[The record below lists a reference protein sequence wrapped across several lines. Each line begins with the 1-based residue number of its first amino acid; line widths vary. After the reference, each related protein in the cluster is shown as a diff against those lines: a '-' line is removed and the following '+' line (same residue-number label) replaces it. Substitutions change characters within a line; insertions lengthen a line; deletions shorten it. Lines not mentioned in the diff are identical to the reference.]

1 MILRGTQPL
10 AYQCHFF
17 KASTTTTDNVSQNT
31 VINHPRR
38 LGFRAL
44 TLSCAARAS
53 SFTSRV
59 TQTRVASN
67 RGGGGG
73 REREKIVSIFRERPS
88 SRVPFCQ
95 KRIKRG
101 KRGVFHCSVFDPLYA
116 CRFRV
121 NRKKSV
127 RPSIPLEFQPPI
139 CLDYRFLV
147 RMKMKQKRWKFLE
160 ESSSFLTRSVKARV
174 KVSSSRGEEA
184 KWPAINGKMLADWPI
199 VRSSGWPLTAAK
211 IEATRDISI
220 FHDRF
225 NLVRRFCHSLE
236 AFVNASRY
244 PPSIDSLFHSF
255 LFHSLFLSITTSI
268 FAYFIYSSLGLIFPF
283 PRILEK

>member
-1 MILRGTQPL
+1 MIPCVDSLV
-10 AYQCHFF
+10 C
-17 KASTTTTDNVSQNT
+17 
-31 VINHPRR
+31 
-38 LGFRAL
+38 
-44 TLSCAARAS
+44 RAS
-53 SFTSRV
+53 IVVYESGYTNSGCFEQR
-59 TQTRVASN
+59 R
-67 RGGGGG
+67 RR
-73 REREKIVSIFRERPS
+73 RERKREKIVSIFRERPS

-244 PPSIDSLFHSF
+244 PIDRFALPFLPLPFSFFIDYHFYFRLFYLLLARINFSLSKD
-255 LFHSLFLSITTSI
+255 
-268 FAYFIYSSLGLIFPF
+268 P
-283 PRILEK
+283 

>member
-1 MILRGTQPL
+1 MIPCVDSLVCRANIVVYESGYTNSGCFEQ
-10 AYQCHFF
+10 
-17 KASTTTTDNVSQNT
+17 
-31 VINHPRR
+31 RR
-38 LGFRAL
+38 KR
-44 TLSCAARAS
+44 
-53 SFTSRV
+53 
-59 TQTRVASN
+59 
-67 RGGGGG
+67 
-73 REREKIVSIFRERPS
+73 RERKREKIVSIFRERPS

-255 LFHSLFLSITTSI
+255 LFHSLFLSITTFI